1 MNKLTLSLILLM
13 SYGCSQPLFN
23 SRSAIA
29 PVTSPSDCSQTSKV
43 NLNQQNITEVVL
55 DEQMLV
61 KSGRVTATEAVG
73 YRFDAQPGQTFTY
86 NTNDDICIVVYTPD
100 NQIITSGELPTRG
113 KYILQVSSPQNDR
126 AFGLGMSLTSPVV
139 EDIPETPTPE
149 PTTVN
154 TASTSP
160 TTNQTTVKNTP
171 RRTKT
176 RRPRPVKTARSSPT
190 TNQTTVNDT
199 PSAETPEPT
208 TVDTASSSTTDQTT
222 VNDTPSAET
231 PEPTTVDTASSST
244 TDQTTVNDTPTTET
258 RKSIPIPVPSNS
270 ALVSQSVSSP
280 SRPPADDFVRNHY
293 TALNNRQYDQTWT
306 RLSPQFKGISGDFS
320 KYQEWWDSV
329 AEIRIGN
336 VELISQNSDRA
347 VVDAQLWY
355 EMNNGRVAEDKKT
368 RISLMWSDE
377 ANSWLFVRKSSP

>member
-13 SYGCSQPLFN
+13 SYGCSQPIFN

-29 PVTSPSDCSQTSKV
+29 PVTSPSGCSQTSKV

-73 YRFDAQPGQTFTY
+73 YRFDAQQGQTFTY

-113 KYILQVSSPQNDR
+113 KYIVQVSAPQNDR

-154 TASTSP
+154 TASSSP

-176 RRPRPVKTARSSPT
+176 RRPRPVKTASSSP
-190 TNQTTVNDT
+190 
-199 PSAETPEPT
+199 
-208 TVDTASSSTTDQTT
+208 TTDQTT
-222 VNDTPSAET
+222 VNDTPTTET

-244 TDQTTVNDTPTTET
+244 TDQTTVNDTPTTQT

-320 KYQEWWDSV
+320 NYQEWWDSV

-355 EMNNGRVAEDKKT
+355 EMKNGRVAEDKKT

>member
-1 MNKLTLSLILLM
+1 MNKLTLSLMLLM

-29 PVTSPSDCSQTSKV
+29 PVNSSPGCPEKPTLNLDQQTV
-43 NLNQQNITEVVL
+43 EDINLDQS
-55 DEQMLV
+55 LV

-73 YRFDAQPGQTFTY
+73 YQFDAQSGQTLTY
-86 NTNDDICIVVYTPD
+86 STNEDVCIVVYTPD
-100 NQIITSGELPTRG
+100 NQIIDGGELPTSG
-113 KYILQVSSPQNDR
+113 KYIVQVSSPQDER
-126 AFGLGMSLTSPVV
+126 AFDLKMSLTTPVV
-139 EDIPETPTPE
+139 ENIPETPTPE

-154 TASTSP
+154 TASSSP

-171 RRTKT
+171 RTKT
-176 RRPRPVKTARSSPT
+176 RRPRPVKTASSSPT

-199 PSAETPEPT
+199 P
-208 TVDTASSSTTDQTT
+208 
-222 VNDTPSAET
+222 
-231 PEPTTVDTASSST
+231 T

-258 RKSIPIPVPSNS
+258 QKPIPIAVPSNP

-280 SRPPADDFVRNHY
+280 EPSISRPPADDFVRNHY
-293 TALNNRQYDQTWT
+293 TALNNRQYDQTWSN
-306 RLSPQFKGISGDFS
+306 LSSRFKSISKDFS
-320 KYQEWWDSV
+320 NYQEWWDSV

-377 ANSWLFVRKSSP
+377 ANSWLFVSKSSP

>member
-1 MNKLTLSLILLM
+1 MNKLTLSLMLLM

-29 PVTSPSDCSQTSKV
+29 PVNSSPGCPEKPTLNLDQQTV
-43 NLNQQNITEVVL
+43 EDINLDQS
-55 DEQMLV
+55 LV

-73 YRFDAQPGQTFTY
+73 YQFDAQSGQTLTY
-86 NTNDDICIVVYTPD
+86 STNEDVCIVVYTPD
-100 NQIITSGELPTRG
+100 NQIIDGGELPTSG
-113 KYILQVSSPQNDR
+113 KYIVQVSSPQDER
-126 AFGLGMSLTSPVV
+126 AFDLKMSLTTPVV
-139 EDIPETPTPE
+139 ENIPETPTPE

-154 TASTSP
+154 TASSSP

-171 RRTKT
+171 RTKT
-176 RRPRPVKTARSSPT
+176 RRPRPVKTASSSPT

-199 PSAETPEPT
+199 P
-208 TVDTASSSTTDQTT
+208 TTDQTT
-222 VNDTPSAET
+222 VNDTPT
-231 PEPTTVDTASSST
+231 TDQTTVNDTPT

-258 RKSIPIPVPSNS
+258 QKPIPIAVPSNP

-280 SRPPADDFVRNHY
+280 EPSISRPPADDFVRNHY
-293 TALNNRQYDQTWT
+293 TALNNRQYDQTWSN
-306 RLSPQFKGISGDFS
+306 LSSRFKSISKDFS
-320 KYQEWWDSV
+320 NYQEWWDSV

-377 ANSWLFVRKSSP
+377 ANSWLFVSKSSP